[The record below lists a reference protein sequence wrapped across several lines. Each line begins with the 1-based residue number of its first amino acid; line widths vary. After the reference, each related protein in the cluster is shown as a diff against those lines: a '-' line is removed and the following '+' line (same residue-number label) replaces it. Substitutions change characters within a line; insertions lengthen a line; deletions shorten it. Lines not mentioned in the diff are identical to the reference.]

1 VVVRDDHTVR
11 RAHVVWLRIRRMAVD
26 LTHDPASRTGTAAWT
41 FTSRADRAR
50 LQLDPRVLGSNPDD
64 ADMNPKRTDIGLGH
78 HMSTIVACGADDCGP
93 LGPLN

>member
-11 RAHVVWLRIRRMAVD
+11 RAHFVWLRIRCMAVD

-41 FTSRADRAR
+41 FTSRARGGR
-50 LQLDPRVLGSNPDD
+50 LRLDPRALRSNPDD

-78 HMSTIVACGADDCGP
+78 HMSTIVVCGGDDCER